1 MRSPLILEIEGKL
14 IEVDPSKV
22 VLFKNGELYDY
33 WEQNK
38 YPRLLPDGTFSGSTE
53 FTWMVSLGGTWIRPS
68 RFDKTSVRLRKAAL
82 KVAEARA
89 AVRESGYYHFCV
101 EADGS
106 LELSLHRFEGPDRL
120 LSGPGGFPWPWEPE
134 YLTADKLLYRDSYDF
149 RVLSEDAKWRK
160 MKQLTRLNRLLNSLD
175 VSHANLGDHISLE
188 SYLAY

>member
-1 MRSPLILEIEGKL
+1 MRSPLILEIKGKL

-22 VLFKNGELYDY
+22 LLFKNGDLYDY
-33 WEQNK
+33 WQQEE

-89 AVRESGYYHFCV
+89 AVRGSGYYHFCV

-106 LELSLHRFEGPDRL
+106 LELHLRRFEGPDRF
-120 LSGPGGFPWPWEPE
+120 LSGPGGFPWKPE
-134 YLTADKLLYRDSYDF
+134 YLTADKLLYRDSCDI

-160 MKQLTRLNRLLNSLD
+160 MKQLTRLNRLLNALD
-175 VSHANLGDHISLE
+175 VSHANFGDHISLE

>member
-22 VLFKNGELYDY
+22 LLFKNGELYDY
-33 WEQNK
+33 WQQGE

-53 FTWMVSLGGTWIRPS
+53 FTWMVNLGGTWIRPS
-68 RFDKTSVRLRKAAL
+68 RFHKTSVRLRKAAL

-89 AVRESGYYHFCV
+89 AVRWSGYYHFCV

-106 LELSLHRFEGPDRL
+106 LELSLHRFEGPDRF
-120 LSGPGGFPWPWEPE
+120 LSGPGGFPWKPE
-134 YLTADKLLYRDSYDF
+134 YLTADKLLYRDSYDI

-160 MKQLTRLNRLLNSLD
+160 MKQLTRLNRLLNALD
-175 VSHANLGDHISLE
+175 VSHANFGDSVSLE